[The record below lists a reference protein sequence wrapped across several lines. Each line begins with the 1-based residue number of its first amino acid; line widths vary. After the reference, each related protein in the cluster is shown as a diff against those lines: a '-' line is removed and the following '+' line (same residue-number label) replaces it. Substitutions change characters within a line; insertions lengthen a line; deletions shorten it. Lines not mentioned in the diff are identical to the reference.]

1 MKYSVLIVD
10 DDKLVNDFLTETL
23 VRAGY
28 ECASVLSGEDALLK
42 FKARTFDIVLTDLKM
57 KEMDGL
63 SLLDHIKRLEPA
75 TVVVLMTAYGTVET
89 AVKAIKKGA
98 YDFLLKPVS
107 PDALEHIMTRI
118 TENLR
123 LKSENEILK
132 RDLANRYQN
141 IIGKSK
147 IMKEVFDLIQ
157 SVADARSTVMITGAS
172 GTGKELVARAIHYA
186 SNRHEGPFIKLNCAA
201 LPENLV
207 EAELFGYEKGAFTD
221 AKKTNRGRF
230 ELADCGTLLLD
241 EISEMPLN
249 LQSKLLRVIQER
261 EFERVG
267 SSATISVDVR
277 IIATSNRNL
286 KEYISAGRFREDL
299 FYRLNVIP
307 IYLPPLN
314 ERKEDVPVLTE
325 HFIDKYNKENKKQVK
340 GLSDAAMRLF
350 MNYHWPGNVRELEN
364 LVERAVVT
372 SREEVLTEDDFP
384 VELAIGPMGDDVP
397 SLKVPMKLEEGSKYL
412 ILKTLEKF
420 NGNKT
425 RAAEALGI
433 TTRTIR
439 NKLAEYEMERQSGS
453 PRISQE
459 SLSTT
464 EE

>member
-1 MKYSVLIVD
+1 MKYSVLVVD

-23 VRAGY
+23 TRAGY
-28 ECASVLSGEDALLK
+28 DCVPVLSGEEALVR
-42 FKARTFDIVLTDLKM
+42 FKARSFDIVLTDLRM
-57 KEMDGL
+57 KEIDGL
-63 SLLDHIKRLEPA
+63 ALLDHLKRLNA
-75 TVVVLMTAYGTVET
+75 DTVVVIMTAYGTVET

-107 PDALEHIMTRI
+107 PDALEHIMSRI
-118 TENLR
+118 TELIHLR
-123 LKSENEILK
+123 AENSMLRK
-132 RDLANRYQN
+132 DLADRFQN

-147 IMKEVFDLIQ
+147 VMKEVFDLIQ
-157 SVADARSTVMITGAS
+157 SVADARSTVMITGGS

-186 SNRHEGPFIKLNCAA
+186 SNRREGPFVKLNCAA
-201 LPENLV
+201 LPESLV

-230 ELADCGTLLLD
+230 ELADGGTLLLD

-286 KEYISAGRFREDL
+286 KEYIAAGQFREDL

-314 ERKEDVPVLTE
+314 ERKEDVPPLVE
-325 HFIDKYNKENKKQVK
+325 HFIEKYNRENGKQVK
-340 GLSDAAMRLF
+340 GLTDSALRLF
-350 MNYHWPGNVRELEN
+350 MRYHWPGNIRELEN
-364 LVERAVVT
+364 LIERAVVT
-372 SREEVLTEDDFP
+372 AKTEELSEDDFP
-384 VELAIGPMGDDVP
+384 VEMALGQMGDDMP
-397 SLKVPMKLEEGSKYL
+397 GLKIPMKLEEGSKYL

-439 NKLAEYEMERQSGS
+439 NKLAEYD
-453 PRISQE
+453 
-459 SLSTT
+459 
-464 EE
+464 EEKAT